1 MDLPI
6 YQVDA
11 FTDRAFA
18 GNPAAVM
25 PLENWLPDAQLQ
37 QIAAENNLAETA
49 LFVATG
55 DGFHLRWFTPTV
67 EVKLCGHATLASAY
81 VITHFLDPGR
91 RKIVF
96 KSLSGDLPV
105 LCDDDHFTLDF
116 PILPP
121 MAADD
126 RLAAVAA
133 CFDRHP
139 AAVQK
144 CDDYIAYV
152 AVFDHA
158 EDVMR
163 LTPNFMALGGLDKD
177 VIVTAP
183 GDGMIGPEIDFVSRF
198 FAPNHG
204 IPEDPVTGSAHC
216 VLTPYWASRL
226 GKTAFHA
233 RQVSARG
240 GDLWLELKG
249 DRVLITGQAVCVMK
263 GTMSF
268 RAN

>member
-6 YQVDA
+6 YQLDA

-25 PLENWLPDAQLQ
+25 PLESWLPDAQLQ

-49 LFVATG
+49 FFVAKG

-67 EVKLCGHATLASAY
+67 EVDLCGHATLASAY
-81 VITHFLDPGR
+81 VITRFLDPGR
-91 RKIVF
+91 KRIVF
-96 KSLSGDLPV
+96 ESRSGELPV
-105 LCDDDHFTLDF
+105 TCDGDRFVLDF
-116 PILPP
+116 PALPAT
-121 MAADD
+121 AADEK
-126 RLAAVAA
+126 LAAVAA
-133 CFDRHP
+133 CLDRRP
-139 AAVQK
+139 IAVLRSDQ
-144 CDDYIAYV
+144 YIAYV
-152 AVFDHA
+152 AVFDRA
-158 EDVMR
+158 EDV
-163 LTPNFMALGGLDKD
+163 LKITPNFSAFSKLDKD

-183 GDGMIGPEIDFVSRF
+183 GDATIGPEIDFVSRF

-216 VLTPYWASRL
+216 VLTPYWADRL
-226 GKTAFHA
+226 AKTTFRA

-249 DRVLITGQAVCVMK
+249 NRVLITGQAVCVMK
-263 GTMSF
+263 GVMSI
-268 RAN
+268 